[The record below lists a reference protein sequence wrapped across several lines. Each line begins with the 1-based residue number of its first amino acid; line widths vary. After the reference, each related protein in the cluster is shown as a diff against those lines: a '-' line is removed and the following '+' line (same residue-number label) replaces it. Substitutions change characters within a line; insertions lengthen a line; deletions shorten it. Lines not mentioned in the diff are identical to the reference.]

1 MVYTFLSRFS
11 LFQQWVTATLLAIVP
26 LLLAV
31 LFAVVSIHQQNN
43 NQQKLRKNMEIV
55 SIKGAEISDLVK
67 DMVRVSRQYILLKD
81 PSFSDL
87 YIQKYDVLAS
97 HLQTLRLRYL
107 KGDEQA
113 SLINV
118 MDETAKKIGDML
130 QSVSTSRSEVS
141 ASLQLLIGLNGE
153 LSREMDR
160 YRHQSLQNSENEFKR
175 IVEQLFAI
183 VIPTFL
189 GTLLLMF
196 IGITLISRP
205 IRRLSEA
212 IQRLASQ
219 HWDVPISIDGPSDL
233 AALGD
238 NLEWMRKQI
247 LASDQQK
254 AAFVQH
260 ITHELKTPLAAIIEA
275 GNLFHEEVSG
285 PLTDKQHSIL
295 DVLRTNA
302 SSLEHLIQQ
311 LLNYNA
317 VSHGIVTQFDHIE
330 MRRLVQAICTQIE
343 SSEPEKAVSF
353 DLKGSQDIIR
363 TDARLL
369 EMILVNLLR
378 NAFQHVS
385 VGGIITVQ
393 WGQRNHEWYLTVADN
408 GSGLDSTLIPNIFT
422 PFFYGESKEPR
433 RVAKTGIGLAIVN
446 ECVNIMKGT
455 IEVKSDIGEGATFSM
470 SFPLPK

>member
-1 MVYTFLSRFS
+1 MVYRFLARFS

-43 NQQKLRKNMEIV
+43 NQQQLRENIEVV
-55 SIKGAEISDLVK
+55 SIKGAAISDLVK

-81 PSFSDL
+81 RSFTDL
-87 YIQKYDVLAS
+87 YIQKYNALAS
-97 HLQTLRLRYL
+97 HLHTLRRQYL
-107 KGDEQA
+107 KSNKQA
-113 SLINV
+113 SLINL
-118 MDETAKKIGDML
+118 MDETAKEIGDML
-130 QSVSTSRSEVS
+130 HSENTSRLEVST
-141 ASLQLLIGLNGE
+141 SLQLLIGVNEE
-153 LSREMDR
+153 LSVEMDS
-160 YRHQSLQNSENEFKR
+160 YRHQSLQSSEKEFKR
-175 IVEQLFAI
+175 IVDQLFAI
-183 VIPTFL
+183 VIPTFV

-196 IGITLISRP
+196 VGITLISRP

-219 HWDVPISIDGPSDL
+219 HWEVPISIDGPSDL
-233 AALGD
+233 AALGH

-254 AAFVQH
+254 SAFVQH

-295 DVLRTNA
+295 NVLRTNA

-330 MRRLVQAICTQIE
+330 MRRLVQAICTRID
-343 SSEPEKAVSF
+343 SSEPGKSVNF

-378 NAFQHVS
+378 NAFQHVPCD
-385 VGGIITVQ
+385 GIITVQ
-393 WGQRNHEWYLTVADN
+393 WGQRAHEWYLTVADN

-422 PFFYGESKEPR
+422 PFFYGRSKEPR
-433 RVAKTGIGLAIVN
+433 RVAKTGIGLAIVR
-446 ECVNIMKGT
+446 ECVNIMKGR
-455 IEVKSDIGEGATFSM
+455 IEVKSDIGKGATFSI
-470 SFPLPK
+470 SFPLAT